1 MVEVNANL
9 VKVKG
14 GKLPC
19 LYEYHIFLL
28 IKMHCM

>member
-9 VKVKG
+9 VKVKA

-19 LYEYHIFLL
+19 LYEYHIFALYVA
-28 IKMHCM
+28 